1 MSSRTGA
8 MVAVLSLQ
16 LVVCLVL
23 LVVPLG
29 NDPHAAPV
37 TINAP
42 AVVAEALAEQA
53 NSRDG
58 TPLDAGVATSPGQ
71 ARRDVEQGRA
81 VAAVVIDLR
90 LNRATL
96 LVSAGQGDALSD
108 AVSSVVRRIAQPF
121 SATVTTEEV
130 GSGPAG
136 STAQRTLRLLVAA
149 AVLMGLGIATAAAWR
164 GGPVTDTWAKAAR
177 RVAVTGGVAAV
188 GAVVLAVVAAGQI
201 GGSFTGWWAL
211 LALTVLATTAATFA
225 LAGVLGA
232 AGIGVATLVF
242 VVSAAPLARIEH
254 PMLLPAPWSE
264 IVPWLP
270 HGASL
275 DAARQVGWY
284 DGSGSAQP
292 VVVLV
297 AWLVVS
303 CLVLAVARRE
313 RLRAGVVWS
322 GDVSAG

>member
-1 MSSRTGA
+1 MSSRTSA
-8 MVAVLSLQ
+8 MFAVLGLQ
-16 LVVCLVL
+16 LVVCVVL
-23 LVVPLG
+23 LIVPLG
-29 NDPHAAPV
+29 NDPHRAPV
-37 TINAP
+37 TISAP
-42 AVVAEALAEQA
+42 AVVATALAEQA

-58 TPLDAGVATSPGQ
+58 APLDAGVAASPEQ

-96 LVSAGQGDALSD
+96 LVSAGQGEALSD
-108 AVSSVVRRIAQPF
+108 AVSSEVRQLAEPF
-121 SATVTTEEV
+121 SATVTTRDV

-136 STAQRTLRLLVAA
+136 SAAQRSLRLLVGA
-149 AVLMGLGIATAAAWR
+149 AVLMGLGIAMAAAWR
-164 GGPVTDTWAKAAR
+164 DGPVTDTWSQAAR
-177 RVAVTGGVAAV
+177 RVAVTVGITAV
-188 GAVVLAVVAAGQI
+188 GAVALAAAAHHLI
-201 GGSFTGWWAL
+201 GGSFASWWAV

-232 AGIGVATLVF
+232 AGIGLAALVF
-242 VVSAAPLARIEH
+242 VVSAAPLARVEH

-284 DGSGSAQP
+284 DGSAAAQP

-297 AWLVVS
+297 VWLAVS

-313 RLRAGVVWS
+313 RLRAGVVW
-322 GDVSAG
+322 GRANAR